1 MSAAGGEA
9 DDLTPEDTGYKAPA
23 QASVGE
29 MNALDAD
36 DEALVKWKAQ
46 LLGAGGGAAVD
57 GPKVQVIKMDLLSE
71 GKTLTLDLTGD
82 VAALKD
88 HKMQV
93 KEGVEYKIQ
102 ITFKINNEVV
112 AGLKYLAAV
121 KRKGITVAK
130 QEHMLGSFGPKAEEQ
145 MAKTPIEDT
154 PSGMLGRGT
163 YKIKSKFIDDDKEVH
178 LAWEWQLVVAK
189 DW

>member
-88 HKMQV
+88 YKMQV

-102 ITFKINNEVV
+102 VRGSCSHPPAPPLLAPPPPLSPTPHPLLDDEHVV
-112 AGLKYLAAV
+112 L
-121 KRKGITVAK
+121 TVSA
-130 QEHMLGSFGPKAEEQ
+130 QWRTERESF
-145 MAKTPIEDT
+145 
-154 PSGMLGRGT
+154 
-163 YKIKSKFIDDDKEVH
+163 YKV
-178 LAWEWQLVVAK
+178 
-189 DW
+189 